1 MTVAIVLGAAVWA
14 DGPSPTLRRRV
25 MAAAALWHEGAVT
38 HVICAGG
45 LGRHP
50 PTEAEVMRDILRG
63 AGVPEGAILIEDRST
78 TTEENI
84 GFALPLLGGL
94 GARQVIVVTDW
105 YHAPRARMTARR
117 MGLEAASRSPS
128 LRGAR
133 WRVQLRQALREVPA
147 LVAYWWRLP
156 QKEGRAFSGKRR
168 R

>member
-25 MAAAALWHEGAVT
+25 MAAAALWHDGAVT
-38 HVICAGG
+38 HVICCGG

-50 PTEAEVMRDILRG
+50 PAEAMVMRDILRG
-63 AGVPEGAILIEDRST
+63 TGVPDEAILIEDRST
-78 TTEENI
+78 TTEENLA
-84 GFALPLLGGL
+84 FALPLLAVL
-94 GARQVIVVTDW
+94 GERRVIVVTDW

-117 MGLEAASRSPS
+117 MGLDAGSRSPS

-133 WRVQLRQALREVPA
+133 WRVQVRQALREVPA

-156 QKEGRAFSGKRR
+156 RR
-168 R
+168 HHGGDQR